1 MKAVIAPPRVPSPS
15 KNQRDFLFADMA
27 KLADALDLGS
37 SGVIR
42 VGSTPTTRTN
52 LISLMLR
59 IAPQFPGLKGS

>member
-1 MKAVIAPPRVPSPS
+1 
-15 KNQRDFLFADMA
+15 MA
-27 KLADALDLGS
+27 ELADALDLGS

-59 IAPQFPGLKGS
+59 IAPQFPGFKGS